1 MYDTIIPLTR
11 CTTCYR
17 ELHISSIEKESA
29 SGEVIEGTVTCASGH
44 VWPIENGVLV
54 FTRQD
59 APSDPWSKTFA
70 EYETYSGEQ
79 VTAIPSSS
87 DAVAP
92 IVDGLALH
100 SPATVL
106 DLCTGGGALLF
117 NLLDSLDRDVEVVS
131 LDMSL
136 TIQSHNRRYVLE
148 RYGDRK
154 VSFLS
159 ADAANM
165 PFKNAVFQRA
175 VAHGMGNMLEKFPL
189 GVREVGRVLRAGGAF
204 VFNHNYVEEDSEGW
218 RAWSDRIRQLGVE
231 EFGFLGIERDFVA
244 LMDSIGFHK
253 YSIQVTKEVIGDP
266 GRDVESGPLFP
277 YPNEYMAELLV
288 KAVK

>member
-1 MYDTIIPLTR
+1 MYDTIIPWIR
-11 CTTCYR
+11 CTTCHH
-17 ELHISSIEKESA
+17 ELHISSLEKESA
-29 SGEVIEGTVTCASGH
+29 SGEVIDATVTCTSGH
-44 VWPIENGVLV
+44 VWPIENGILV

-70 EYETYSGEQ
+70 EYESYCRAQE
-79 VTAIPSSS
+79 TAIPGIS
-87 DAVAP
+87 DAVAS
-92 IVDGLALH
+92 IVDSLALH

-106 DLCTGGGALLF
+106 DICTGAGSLLF
-117 NLLDSLDRDVEVVS
+117 NLLDSLDHDVEVVS

-136 TIQSHNRRYVLE
+136 TIQSHNRRYMLE
-148 RYGDRK
+148 TYGDRK

-159 ADAANM
+159 SDAANM
-165 PFKNAVFQRA
+165 PFTNAVFQQT
-175 VAHGMGNMLEKFPL
+175 VACGMGNMLEKMPL
-189 GVREVGRVLRAGGAF
+189 GVREVARVLTSGGEF
-204 VFNHNYVEEDSEGW
+204 VFDHTYVKEDSEGW
-218 RAWSDRIRQLGVE
+218 RAVSDRMRQVGVE
-231 EFGFLGIERDFVA
+231 GFGFLGIQRDFVA

-266 GRDVESGPLFP
+266 GKDVESGPLFP